1 MVGDLTALAFH
12 HDILLHHPAHRLLEN
27 PVHSLSGVE
36 VNHAVGL
43 ARPVKDPAATPGEV
57 ASPTGLDRPGLHSK
71 ELFGIVSR
79 GEVRPPR
86 TGDADSFTPKGDF
99 PAQMRQTMENVK
111 AILEESVSSLDKV
124 VKVNVILTR
133 TTDFQAMNEIYR
145 TYFKEGHYPA
155 QTTIEAKLASKEF
168 LLEIECVADV

>member
-1 MVGDLTALAFH
+1 MAKE
-12 HDILLHHPAHRLLEN
+12 I
-27 PVHSLSGVE
+27 SLSDKV
-36 VNHAVGL
+36 
-43 ARPVKDPAATPGEV
+43 ARPRVPLLLAVKVGNLTFVSSTTPFSNDYQV
-57 ASPTGLDRPGLHSK
+57 A
-71 ELFGIVSR
+71 
-79 GEVRPPR
+79 
-86 TGDADSFTPKGDF
+86 KGDF
-99 PAQMRQTMENVK
+99 PAQMRQTMENMK

-168 LLEIECVADV
+168 LLEIECVAEV

>member
-1 MVGDLTALAFH
+1 MAKE
-12 HDILLHHPAHRLLEN
+12 I
-27 PVHSLSGVE
+27 SLSDKV
-36 VNHAVGL
+36 
-43 ARPVKDPAATPGEV
+43 
-57 ASPTGLDRPGLHSK
+57 DRPRVPLLLAVKVGNLI
-71 ELFGIVSR
+71 FVS
-79 GEVRPPR
+79 G
-86 TGDADSFTPKGDF
+86 TTPFSNDYQVAKGDF
-99 PAQMRQTMENVK
+99 PAQMRQTMENMK

-168 LLEIECVADV
+168 LLEIECVAEV

>member
-1 MVGDLTALAFH
+1 MAKE
-12 HDILLHHPAHRLLEN
+12 I
-27 PVHSLSGVE
+27 SLSDKV
-36 VNHAVGL
+36 
-43 ARPVKDPAATPGEV
+43 
-57 ASPTGLDRPGLHSK
+57 DRPRVPLLLAVKVGNLI
-71 ELFGIVSR
+71 FVSS
-79 GEVRPPR
+79 
-86 TGDADSFTPKGDF
+86 TTPFSNDYQVAKGDF

>member
-1 MVGDLTALAFH
+1 MAKE
-12 HDILLHHPAHRLLEN
+12 I
-27 PVHSLSGVE
+27 SLSDKV
-36 VNHAVGL
+36 
-43 ARPVKDPAATPGEV
+43 
-57 ASPTGLDRPGLHSK
+57 DRPRVPLLLAVKVGNLT
-71 ELFGIVSR
+71 FVSS
-79 GEVRPPR
+79 
-86 TGDADSFTPKGDF
+86 TTPFSNDYQVAKGDF
-99 PAQMRQTMENVK
+99 PAQMRQTMENMK

-168 LLEIECVADV
+168 LLEIECVAEV

>member
-1 MVGDLTALAFH
+1 MAKE
-12 HDILLHHPAHRLLEN
+12 I
-27 PVHSLSGVE
+27 SLSDKV
-36 VNHAVGL
+36 
-43 ARPVKDPAATPGEV
+43 ARPRVPLLLAVKVGNLIFVSSTTPFSNDYQV
-57 ASPTGLDRPGLHSK
+57 A
-71 ELFGIVSR
+71 
-79 GEVRPPR
+79 
-86 TGDADSFTPKGDF
+86 KGDF

-168 LLEIECVADV
+168 LLEIECVAEV

>member
-1 MVGDLTALAFH
+1 MAKE
-12 HDILLHHPAHRLLEN
+12 I
-27 PVHSLSGVE
+27 SLSDKV
-36 VNHAVGL
+36 
-43 ARPVKDPAATPGEV
+43 
-57 ASPTGLDRPGLHSK
+57 DRPRVPLLLAVKVGNLI
-71 ELFGIVSR
+71 FVSS
-79 GEVRPPR
+79 
-86 TGDADSFTPKGDF
+86 TTPFSNDYQVAKGDF
-99 PAQMRQTMENVK
+99 PAQMRQTMENMK

-168 LLEIECVADV
+168 LLEIECVAEV

>member
-1 MVGDLTALAFH
+1 MAKEI
-12 HDILLHHPAHRLLEN
+12 ILSDK
-27 PVHSLSGVE
+27 V
-36 VNHAVGL
+36 
-43 ARPVKDPAATPGEV
+43 
-57 ASPTGLDRPGLHSK
+57 DRPRVPLLLAVKVGNLI
-71 ELFGIVSR
+71 FVSS
-79 GEVRPPR
+79 
-86 TGDADSFTPKGDF
+86 TTPFSNDYQVAKGDF
-99 PAQMRQTMENVK
+99 PAQMRQTMENMK

-168 LLEIECVADV
+168 LLEIECVAEV

>member
-1 MVGDLTALAFH
+1 MAKE
-12 HDILLHHPAHRLLEN
+12 I
-27 PVHSLSGVE
+27 SLSDKV
-36 VNHAVGL
+36 
-43 ARPVKDPAATPGEV
+43 ARPRAPLLLAVKVGNLIFVSSTTPFSNDYQV
-57 ASPTGLDRPGLHSK
+57 A
-71 ELFGIVSR
+71 
-79 GEVRPPR
+79 
-86 TGDADSFTPKGDF
+86 KGDF
-99 PAQMRQTMENVK
+99 PAQMRQTMENMK

-168 LLEIECVADV
+168 LLEVECVAEV

>member
-1 MVGDLTALAFH
+1 MAKE
-12 HDILLHHPAHRLLEN
+12 I
-27 PVHSLSGVE
+27 SLSDKV
-36 VNHAVGL
+36 
-43 ARPVKDPAATPGEV
+43 ARPRVPLLLAVKVGNLIFVSSTTPFSNDYQV
-57 ASPTGLDRPGLHSK
+57 A
-71 ELFGIVSR
+71 
-79 GEVRPPR
+79 
-86 TGDADSFTPKGDF
+86 KGDF
-99 PAQMRQTMENVK
+99 PAQMRQTMGNMK

>member
-1 MVGDLTALAFH
+1 MAKE
-12 HDILLHHPAHRLLEN
+12 I
-27 PVHSLSGVE
+27 SLSDKV
-36 VNHAVGL
+36 
-43 ARPVKDPAATPGEV
+43 ARPRVPLLLAVKVGNLTFVSSTTPFSNDYQV
-57 ASPTGLDRPGLHSK
+57 A
-71 ELFGIVSR
+71 
-79 GEVRPPR
+79 
-86 TGDADSFTPKGDF
+86 KGDF
-99 PAQMRQTMENVK
+99 PAQMRQTMENMK

>member
-1 MVGDLTALAFH
+1 MAKE
-12 HDILLHHPAHRLLEN
+12 I
-27 PVHSLSGVE
+27 SLSDKV
-36 VNHAVGL
+36 
-43 ARPVKDPAATPGEV
+43 
-57 ASPTGLDRPGLHSK
+57 DRPRVPLLLAVKVGNLT
-71 ELFGIVSR
+71 FVSS
-79 GEVRPPR
+79 
-86 TGDADSFTPKGDF
+86 TTPFSNDYQVAKGDF

-155 QTTIEAKLASKEF
+155 
-168 LLEIECVADV
+168 

>member
-1 MVGDLTALAFH
+1 MAKE
-12 HDILLHHPAHRLLEN
+12 I
-27 PVHSLSGVE
+27 SLSDKV
-36 VNHAVGL
+36 
-43 ARPVKDPAATPGEV
+43 ARPRVPLLLAVKVGNLIFVSSTTPFSNDYQV
-57 ASPTGLDRPGLHSK
+57 A
-71 ELFGIVSR
+71 
-79 GEVRPPR
+79 
-86 TGDADSFTPKGDF
+86 KGDF
-99 PAQMRQTMENVK
+99 PAQMRQTMENMK

>member
-1 MVGDLTALAFH
+1 MAKE
-12 HDILLHHPAHRLLEN
+12 I
-27 PVHSLSGVE
+27 SLSDKV
-36 VNHAVGL
+36 
-43 ARPVKDPAATPGEV
+43 ARPRVPLLLAVKVGNLIFVSSTTPFSNDYQV
-57 ASPTGLDRPGLHSK
+57 A
-71 ELFGIVSR
+71 
-79 GEVRPPR
+79 
-86 TGDADSFTPKGDF
+86 KGDF
-99 PAQMRQTMENVK
+99 PAQMRQTMENMK

-168 LLEIECVADV
+168 LLEIECVAEV

>member
-1 MVGDLTALAFH
+1 MAKE
-12 HDILLHHPAHRLLEN
+12 I
-27 PVHSLSGVE
+27 SLSDKV
-36 VNHAVGL
+36 
-43 ARPVKDPAATPGEV
+43 
-57 ASPTGLDRPGLHSK
+57 DRPRVPLLLAVKVGNLT
-71 ELFGIVSR
+71 FVSS
-79 GEVRPPR
+79 
-86 TGDADSFTPKGDF
+86 TTPFSNDYQVAKGDF

>member
-1 MVGDLTALAFH
+1 MAKE
-12 HDILLHHPAHRLLEN
+12 I
-27 PVHSLSGVE
+27 SLSDKV
-36 VNHAVGL
+36 
-43 ARPVKDPAATPGEV
+43 
-57 ASPTGLDRPGLHSK
+57 DRPRVPLLLAVKVGNLI
-71 ELFGIVSR
+71 FVSS
-79 GEVRPPR
+79 
-86 TGDADSFTPKGDF
+86 TTPFSNDYQVAKGDF

-168 LLEIECVADV
+168 LLEIECVAEV

>member
-1 MVGDLTALAFH
+1 MAKE
-12 HDILLHHPAHRLLEN
+12 I
-27 PVHSLSGVE
+27 SLSDKV
-36 VNHAVGL
+36 
-43 ARPVKDPAATPGEV
+43 
-57 ASPTGLDRPGLHSK
+57 DRPRVPLLLAVKVGNLI
-71 ELFGIVSR
+71 FVSS
-79 GEVRPPR
+79 
-86 TGDADSFTPKGDF
+86 TTPFSNDYQVAKGDF

-155 QTTIEAKLASKEF
+155 Q
-168 LLEIECVADV
+168 